1 MARLFETSKDVV
13 ELIEKKFDDTT
24 LGGIGIN
31 LKVISTPKAKTVLKV
46 QRASATTNFLTQKD
60 VIITVFEEA
69 FDRLSDD
76 YKDKIVEGALS
87 NISYDSEKDKLS
99 VEGDIAK
106 EMFRMRSKYENYV
119 DIMETA
125 YIIIDEIEEEE
136 KARKEAERLA
146 KAEKRKKNK

>member
-1 MARLFETSKDVV
+1 MKLFETSKDVV
-13 ELIEKKFDDTT
+13 ELIERKFDDTT

-46 QRASATTNFLTQKD
+46 QRANATTNFLTQKD

-69 FDRLSDD
+69 FDRLSDE

-87 NISYDSEKDKLS
+87 NISYDSEHDKLN

-106 EMFRMRSKYENYV
+106 EIFRMRRKYDNYV
-119 DIMETA
+119 DVMEAA
-125 YIIIDEIEEEE
+125 YIVIEEIEDEE
-136 KARKEAERLA
+136 KRRKEEERLA
-146 KAEKRKKNK
+146 KAEKRRK

>member
-31 LKVISTPKAKTVLKV
+31 LKVISTPKAKTIVKV

-69 FDRLSDD
+69 FDRLSDE
-76 YKDKIVEGALS
+76 YKEKIVDGALS
-87 NISYDSEKDKLS
+87 NISYDPEKDRLT

-106 EMFRMRSKYENYV
+106 EMFRMRRKYDNYI
-119 DIMETA
+119 DIMEAA
-125 YIIIDEIEEEE
+125 YIIIEEIEEEE
-136 KARKEAERLA
+136 KRRKEEERLA
-146 KAEKRKKNK
+146 KAEKKRK